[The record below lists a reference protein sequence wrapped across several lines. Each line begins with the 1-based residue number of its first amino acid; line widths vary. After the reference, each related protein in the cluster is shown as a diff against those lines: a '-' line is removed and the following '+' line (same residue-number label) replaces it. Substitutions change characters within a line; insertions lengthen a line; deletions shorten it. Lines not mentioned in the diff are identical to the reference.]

1 MATEIITLEA
11 QEDMRGINWVV
22 RYKGRMG
29 RACGDYYKKEFVS
42 YIRHLTYNY
51 RFIHN
56 SILEL

>member
-1 MATEIITLEA
+1 
-11 QEDMRGINWVV
+11 MRGINWVV

-42 YIRHLTYNY
+42 YTQHLTYNY

-56 SILEL
+56 SIPSTS